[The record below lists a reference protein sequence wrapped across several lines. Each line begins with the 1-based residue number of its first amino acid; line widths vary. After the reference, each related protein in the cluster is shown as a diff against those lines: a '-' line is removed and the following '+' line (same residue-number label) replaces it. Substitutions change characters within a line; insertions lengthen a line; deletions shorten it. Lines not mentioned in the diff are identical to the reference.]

1 MLETG
6 LRQGG
11 GLLAQKKKK
20 TLRAHSENEHALYLQ
35 REGGPTEW
43 MNFGKYN
50 ASESSELK
58 EIRR

>member
-6 LRQGG
+6 LRQGVTG
-11 GLLAQKKKK
+11 SKKKK